1 MIVKVVSNIP
11 YLQDLNGEHQLEE
24 GVMVKTFLQSI
35 GVKWNIDALVVLNGK
50 ICNGEE
56 RLNHQDLIEL
66 LVPLSGG

>member
-11 YLQDLNGEHQLEE
+11 YLQEANGEHFLEE
-24 GVMVKTFLQSI
+24 GITVKTFLQSI
-35 GVKWNIDALVVLNGK
+35 GVKWNVDALVVLNRK

-56 RLNHQDLIEL
+56 KLYHQDLIEL